1 MGHHRLNN
9 AGNRQCSLRNFLR
22 LSWLR
27 IATLPKIAA
36 GFLLLIVSGP
46 SIAESGTDQLC
57 EPDPRWTGIEA
68 TQADFQLSPK
78 SDGPVDIHVGLFVNE
93 LREIDAMAD
102 TFRFL
107 GTVTATWCDPRL
119 AFDPQEEGTE
129 TLAYHG
135 LAAEEKTNSIWTVQG
150 FPTNQI
156 GAVAATQ
163 RVLRQRFDGR
173 ISATLN
179 FDTKLAAD
187 YDLRR
192 FPFDKQTLTLG
203 MESFAWDA
211 SQLVMIANHD
221 TTGFSNDFIMP
232 EWDIVDVFAETMIT
246 DVARSEEP
254 FSRLLLSIVIERK
267 SGFYLWKVLL
277 PLLIIVA
284 LSWSV
289 FWMKDEKFA
298 VRVRTSAT
306 GILTIVAYQFMAA
319 KDLPRVAYLTLI
331 DKIMVASFIL
341 LAITVVQSLIVSR
354 CSDPEVGRRIDR
366 NARWIFPL
374 AYVGLILIVVAATM
388 I

>member
-1 MGHHRLNN
+1 MGHHRLNKI
-9 AGNRQCSLRNFLR
+9 GNRLCS
-22 LSWLR
+22 
-27 IATLPKIAA
+27 PKIVA
-36 GFLLLIVSGP
+36 GFLLMVVSGP
-46 SIAESGTDQLC
+46 SIADSGTDQLC
-57 EPDPRWTGIEA
+57 HPDPRWTGVEV

-78 SDGPVDIHVGLFVNE
+78 SDGPVEIQLGLFVNE

-107 GTVTATWCDPRL
+107 GTATATWCDPRL
-119 AFDPQEEGTE
+119 AFDPQEEGSE

-135 LAAEEKTNSIWTVQG
+135 LAAEEKTKSIWTVQG

-156 GAVAATQ
+156 GAVASTQ

-173 ISATLN
+173 ISVALN

-211 SQLVMIANHD
+211 SQMVMIADHD
-221 TTGFSNDFIMP
+221 TTGFSDDFVMP
-232 EWDIVDVFAETMIT
+232 EWTIVDVNAKTMIT
-246 DVARSEEP
+246 DVARSDEP
-254 FSRLLLSIVIERK
+254 FSRLVLSMVIERK

-354 CSDPEVGRRIDR
+354 CSDPEVGLRIDR

-374 AYVGLILIVVAATM
+374 AYVVLIAMIVATAM
-388 I
+388 S

>member
-9 AGNRQCSLRNFLR
+9 AGNRLCCSKNFLC
-22 LSWLR
+22 LSPPR
-27 IATLPKIAA
+27 IAAIPKIVA
-36 GFLLLIVSGP
+36 GFLLLIISGP
-46 SIAESGTDQLC
+46 SIAESGVDQLC
-57 EPDPRWTGIEA
+57 EPDPRWVGVEV

-119 AFDPQEEGTE
+119 AFDPKEEGSE

-135 LAAEEKTNSIWTVQG
+135 LAAEEKTKSLWTVQG
-150 FPTNQI
+150 FPINQV
-156 GAVAATQ
+156 GAVASTQ

-211 SQLVMIANHD
+211 SQLVMIANHG

-374 AYVGLILIVVAATM
+374 AYVGIILLVVAATM

>member
-119 AFDPQEEGTE
+119 AFDPKEEGTE

-135 LAAEEKTNSIWTVQG
+135 LAAEEKTKSIWTVQG